1 MVFFLT
7 VTWDT
12 GIIDSDTRCEGK
24 RCTVTYDILIQP
36 QPGGTYRATALG
48 WPDLNVIGDSEQ
60 TVLERIRQAIR
71 ERLAQ
76 GKVVRI
82 EIDGKAA
89 KATVPAHPW
98 LPFLGMWRDDPTFED
113 LLARMETY
121 RRELD
126 ETSGQ

>member
-1 MVFFLT
+1 M
-7 VTWDT
+7 
-12 GIIDSDTRCEGK
+12 
-24 RCTVTYDILIQP
+24 TYDILIQP

-89 KATVPAHPW
+89 EATVPAHPW